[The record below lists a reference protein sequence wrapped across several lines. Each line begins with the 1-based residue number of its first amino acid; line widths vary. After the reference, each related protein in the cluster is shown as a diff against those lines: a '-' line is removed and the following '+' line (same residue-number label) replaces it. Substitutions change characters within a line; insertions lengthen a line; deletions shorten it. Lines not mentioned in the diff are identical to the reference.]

1 MEQFNALQLNA
12 SACSVSGTGIYA
24 DVDWNDETNKHKVY
38 YHDLLSEY
46 ARIKNDFVENIEFD
60 PYRLG
65 YCKY

>member
-1 MEQFNALQLNA
+1 MEQFNALELNA
-12 SACSVSGTGIYA
+12 SACSVSCTGIYA
-24 DVDWNDETNKHKVY
+24 DVDWNDETNKHKVD

-60 PYRLG
+60 PNSLG